1 MNNDTTLCPYC
12 REIIKREAIR
22 CKHCQAALASSPGGG
37 SYNTTGASFG
47 VTVGGSGHTITGG
60 INLTLGELEQ
70 VDPSQREKLRKEYE
84 DKVRNLPDQP
94 QYHFA
99 LGLCYL
105 DLRLYDL
112 SINHLRRALGK
123 TTEESKILYYLALA
137 SLRGRRPRVQGLTTI
152 RAIEGY
158 LRAALQLDDRPAH
171 YKLLWAII
179 KQDYYLMNGLRIDPP
194 GIEELCS
201 TIDGS
206 GIDVKELRSMLDR
219 LAIPAS
225 PLTNAISNLVRRS

>member
-1 MNNDTTLCPYC
+1 VVNKY
-12 REIIKREAIR
+12 
-22 CKHCQAALASSPGGG
+22 
-37 SYNTTGASFG
+37 
-47 VTVGGSGHTITGG
+47 
-60 INLTLGELEQ
+60 
-70 VDPSQREKLRKEYE
+70 PSQREKLRKDYE

-137 SLRGRRPRVQGLTTI
+137 SLGGKRPRVHSLANI

-158 LRAALQLDDRPAH
+158 LRAALQLDDEPAH
-171 YKLLWAII
+171 YKFLWAII
-179 KQDYYLMNGLRIDPP
+179 KQDYYQMNGLRIDPP
-194 GIEELCS
+194 AIEELCS
-201 TIDGS
+201 SIDES
-206 GIDVKELRSMLDR
+206 GIDAKEIRSMIDR
-219 LAIPAS
+219 LPIPSS
-225 PLTNAISNLVRRS
+225 PLTNAISNLARRSG